1 MKRTLSRVLERSRTT
16 VHKSKANSRYFP
28 LVVNEMAKVG
38 MADDLLEIGVKNT
51 EGVYFRTPYG
61 KSNEVL
67 ARMQWSKIPKEGLK
81 YDFVAVNLGQD
92 DLAAIMLKHA
102 RKYDTFEVK
111 WSHRFAGVKQD
122 ETGVIVCAVTA
133 QGEKFFKADW
143 LIGCDGAGSAV
154 RRALCIPFEGHTWTV
169 FPPSLRGSSQDYR
182 FMASNVKYDFRKH
195 GYGVAN
201 MVVDQEDWAVIGQ
214 ITPDVWRVA
223 YGEPPNLSEPELR
236 QRLPAKYERLLPGP
250 RPLQYE
256 LISANPYWAHQR
268 TAATYR
274 DGKVILCGDAAH
286 VHTHSPHISD
296 RKSNNPIG
304 GLGLTTGLL
313 DAATLGN
320 VMIRVINKGESDDLV
335 TKYSEIRRK
344 AWIEVT
350 DKESTM
356 FKHHL
361 TSTQP
366 DHVEARN
373 GFFNA
378 INNDPDLGKRM
389 AESMNATLPEL
400 SLD

>member
-1 MKRTLSRVLERSRTT
+1 MAATFLKEVPQSAMTATPRAQVIIIGAGPVGLFLALKIAQQGIKVIVLENETDI
-16 VHKSKANSRYFP
+16 VKSPRAISYRCSKNEANSRYFP

-169 FPPSLRGSSQDYR
+169 AGRRG
-182 FMASNVKYDFRKH
+182 
-195 GYGVAN
+195 
-201 MVVDQEDWAVIGQ
+201 
-214 ITPDVWRVA
+214 
-223 YGEPPNLSEPELR
+223 
-236 QRLPAKYERLLPGP
+236 
-250 RPLQYE
+250 
-256 LISANPYWAHQR
+256 
-268 TAATYR
+268 
-274 DGKVILCGDAAH
+274 
-286 VHTHSPHISD
+286 
-296 RKSNNPIG
+296 
-304 GLGLTTGLL
+304 
-313 DAATLGN
+313 
-320 VMIRVINKGESDDLV
+320 
-335 TKYSEIRRK
+335 
-344 AWIEVT
+344 
-350 DKESTM
+350 
-356 FKHHL
+356 
-361 TSTQP
+361 
-366 DHVEARN
+366 
-373 GFFNA
+373 
-378 INNDPDLGKRM
+378 
-389 AESMNATLPEL
+389 
-400 SLD
+400 